1 MRNNMLKTIRQLLVT
16 LLKVETVHKQEVV
29 VKPDM
34 TLKLQRELSESQQ
47 KVLGLN
53 RRLKDSVDQSS
64 LWMKKSAILQD
75 KLSASQGHVKVLEGV
90 LEESNKTIEAL
101 NLAIELQ
108 DAEETEG
115 LQRYINELET
125 EIDDAVAL
133 ITKYGL
139 QMRKA

>member
-1 MRNNMLKTIRQLLVT
+1 MRNNMLKRIQQLLAILFKPAPT
-16 LLKVETVHKQEVV
+16 HKQEVV
-29 VKPDM
+29 VKPDV

-101 NLAIELQ
+101 NLAIELR
-108 DAEETEG
+108 DAEETKG
-115 LQRYINELET
+115 LQTYIDELET
-125 EIDDAVAL
+125 EIDEAVAL